1 MPYDYAPRLAAR
13 AAARRRR
20 NLLFTLALLSLPAL
34 SFQSASSRVEEPAT
48 ISAPLEQAA
57 R

>member
-20 NLLFTLALLSLPAL
+20 HLLFVLALLSLPAL
-34 SFQSASSRVEEPAT
+34 SFQSTRSVAEPPAST
-48 ISAPLEQAA
+48 TLPLEQAA